1 MMLML
6 ALGDSITY
14 GYGASAPEK
23 RFADRLRARF
33 ARQMRTTLHVQA
45 KPGWTARQLFKSL
58 QDLPACIVEEAEIV
72 TLMIGGND
80 LLRSAPALLTHR
92 RDVLED
98 VMRRTEEDVER
109 LVEWCKRPHS
119 TFGIATLYN
128 PFPNF
133 SLAEDVTQAYNDRV
147 RRIALRHGLVV
158 VEAYKAFRGHEQ
170 EFVEHYR
177 SGQFRD
183 LRLFRNPI
191 HPTDEGHEAL
201 AKSFFQALQRARSKE
216 RARAAS
222 GRAARRA

>member
-1 MMLML
+1 MLML

-23 RFADRLRARF
+23 RFAERLRARF
-33 ARQMRTTLHVQA
+33 ARQVRTTLHIQA

-58 QDLPACIVEEAEIV
+58 QDLPPCIVEEAEIV

-80 LLRSAPALLTHR
+80 LLRSAPLLLTR
-92 RDVLED
+92 RADLIQD
-98 VMRRTEEDVER
+98 VMRRCEEDVER

-133 SLAEDVTQAYNDRV
+133 ELAEEVTQAYNDRV
-147 RRIALRHGLVV
+147 RGIALRHGLVV
-158 VEAYKAFRGHEQ
+158 VETYKAFRGHEPNY
-170 EFVEHYR
+170 VEHYR

-201 AKSFFQALQRARSKE
+201 AKAFFRALQRARSKE
-216 RARAAS
+216 RARAMR